1 MAFPFSLCI
10 FVENM
15 PPMNQQ
21 KTDNRVEIFSLTEED
36 MMREFPFVGTIP
48 AGFPSPADDFYFEP
62 LDILSKYMKHPEAI
76 FIGRAYGLS
85 MDGFIADGDY
95 FYMDRSL
102 RLSPVDGDI
111 AVCAV
116 DGEFTLKRIKFTPKG
131 IDLIPYNDKYPVISV
146 SENDDFSIWAI
157 VTLII
162 RPTPTRWLRS

>member
-1 MAFPFSLCI
+1 MSEHQLDNKVEVFST
-10 FVENM
+10 VEEN
-15 PPMNQQ
+15 
-21 KTDNRVEIFSLTEED
+21 EA
-36 MMREFPFVGTIP
+36 REFPFIGTVP
-48 AGFPSPADDFYFEP
+48 AGFPSPAEDFYFEP
-62 LDILSKYMKHPEAI
+62 LDILSKYMKNPEAI

-102 RLSPVDGDI
+102 RHSPVDGDV

-116 DGEFTLKRIKFTPKG
+116 DGEFTLKRIKFTEAG
-131 IDLIPYNDKYPVISV
+131 VSLIPYNDEFPVIEV
-146 SENDDFSIWAI
+146 TEHNQFSIWAI

>member
-1 MAFPFSLCI
+1 MSKQEISP
-10 FVENM
+10 
-15 PPMNQQ
+15 
-21 KTDNRVEIFSLTEED
+21 KVEIYSLGEEVSSQ
-36 MMREFPFVGTIP
+36 EFQFIGTVA
-48 AGFPSPADDFYFEP
+48 AGFPSPANDFNFEP
-62 LDILSKYMKHPEAI
+62 IDILSKYMKNPEAV

-102 RLSPVDGDI
+102 RLSPVEGDI

-116 DGEFTLKRIKFTPKG
+116 DGEFTLKKIKFTQQG
-131 IDLIPYNDKYPVISV
+131 VDLVPYNEDFPVISI
-146 SENDDFSIWAI
+146 SPDDDFYIWAI